1 MAKSY
6 LAEQGVAFK
15 EVDVSRDRA
24 SAEELYRVSGQ
35 MAVPVI
41 KVDDEVIVGFNQE
54 RLGQLLGARA

>member
-1 MAKSY
+1 MT
-6 LAEQGVAFK
+6 ERGVAFK
-15 EVDVSRDRA
+15 EVDASRDRA

-54 RLGQLLGARA
+54 RLDQLLLAKKA